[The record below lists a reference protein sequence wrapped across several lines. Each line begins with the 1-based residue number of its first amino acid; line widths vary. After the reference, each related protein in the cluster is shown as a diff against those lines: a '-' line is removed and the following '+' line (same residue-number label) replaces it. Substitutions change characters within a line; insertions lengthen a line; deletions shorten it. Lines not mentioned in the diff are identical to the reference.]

1 MTFQLD
7 YDDICL
13 EQDQHGWV
21 EFYVTNSLKQFP
33 RCSRVT
39 PLGHII
45 LLPSHEVFALTQLC
59 CVLSREAK
67 NTSFIAFGMHRPRL
81 EHAIYCSRVEYAN
94 HYRRDAVLLIV
105 VRGNNLSE
113 VTIFQSRS
121 FFVLPYYVSLR
132 S

>member
-21 EFYVTNSLKQFP
+21 EFYITNSLKQYP

-39 PLGHII
+39 PLGRII
-45 LLPSHEVFALTQLC
+45 LLPSQEVFALTQLC

-67 NTSFIAFGMHRPRL
+67 NTSFIVFCMHDRALNTRSTAL
-81 EHAIYCSRVEYAN
+81 ESST
-94 HYRRDAVLLIV
+94 LTTT
-105 VRGNNLSE
+105 GQM
-113 VTIFQSRS
+113 QS
-121 FFVLPYYVSLR
+121 Y
-132 S
+132 